1 MWPNPAGGHTAFQI
15 RLAAPAAAA
24 TATLR
29 NVLGSRVAHR
39 AFSGAATELSTAGLA
54 AGTYLLT
61 VQVAGQAPAVRRV
74 VVE

>member
-15 RLAAPAAAA
+15 TPAAAT

-29 NVLGSRVAHR
+29 NVLGPRVAHR